1 MKTKIIAEIGPN
13 HNGSLDIA
21 LEIISKLKNKGIDF
35 IKFQIA
41 NPNHV
46 YSKDAFLAQ
55 YQKKNIKETSIKEMS
70 KNTNSDLMINYEL
83 FIVYYKQFYLH
94 N

>member
-55 YQKKNIKETSIKEMS
+55 YQKK
-70 KNTNSDLMINYEL
+70 Y
-83 FIVYYKQFYLH
+83 
-94 N
+94 

>member
-35 IKFQIA
+35 IKFQR
-41 NPNHV
+41 
-46 YSKDAFLAQ
+46 K
-55 YQKKNIKETSIKEMS
+55 
-70 KNTNSDLMINYEL
+70 
-83 FIVYYKQFYLH
+83 
-94 N
+94 